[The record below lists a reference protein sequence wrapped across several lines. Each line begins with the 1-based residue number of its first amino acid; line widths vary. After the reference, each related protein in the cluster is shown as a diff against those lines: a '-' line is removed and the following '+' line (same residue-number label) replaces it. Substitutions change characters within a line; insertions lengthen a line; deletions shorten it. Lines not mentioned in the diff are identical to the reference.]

1 MARLPNRYLN
11 LQDQT
16 AGYVGPSRIFDQ
28 TISQED
34 RASRK
39 QIVHQGIP
47 GQVNQKLMPNESE
60 HALDGGLWVQNA
72 FIPAQS

>member
-1 MARLPNRYLN
+1 MSPSPAKKKQKQYGGKKSFTQALDSKKESSSRLSVSRYMN

-34 RASRK
+34 RGSRK
-39 QIVHQGIP
+39 QIVH
-47 GQVNQKLMPNESE
+47 
-60 HALDGGLWVQNA
+60 
-72 FIPAQS
+72 

>member
-47 GQVNQKLMPNESE
+47 GQVN
-60 HALDGGLWVQNA
+60 
-72 FIPAQS
+72 